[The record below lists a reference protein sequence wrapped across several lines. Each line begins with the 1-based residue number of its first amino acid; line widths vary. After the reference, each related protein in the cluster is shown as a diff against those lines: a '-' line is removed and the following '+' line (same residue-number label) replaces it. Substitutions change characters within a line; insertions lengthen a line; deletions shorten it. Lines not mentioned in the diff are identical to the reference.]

1 MASRIIGIQ
10 MISAFSRSYG
20 LVRQARTQAAKLGEP
35 VEAAVECEVR
45 YMKSKPSV
53 FRALNKK
60 P

>member
-45 YMKSKPSV
+45 YKAQACAL
-53 FRALNKK
+53 RALN
-60 P
+60 

>member
-1 MASRIIGIQ
+1 

-45 YMKSKPSV
+45 YMKAQACA
-53 FRALNKK
+53 FRALD
-60 P
+60 

>member
-1 MASRIIGIQ
+1 

-45 YMKSKPSV
+45 YKAQACAL
-53 FRALNKK
+53 RALN
-60 P
+60 